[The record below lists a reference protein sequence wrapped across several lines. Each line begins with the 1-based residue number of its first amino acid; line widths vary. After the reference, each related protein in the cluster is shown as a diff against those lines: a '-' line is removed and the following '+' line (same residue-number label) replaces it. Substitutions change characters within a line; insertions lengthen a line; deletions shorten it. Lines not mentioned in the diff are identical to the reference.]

1 MLTDSEN
8 VSLLLDTN
16 NVMVI
21 FAALHFLFFTPLN
34 SWFRN

>member
-21 FAALHFLFFTPLN
+21 FASLAFSVLYSTK
-34 SWFRN
+34 